1 MIPANTPRTLDAL
14 FARRAFEFDHA
25 NPILVDLPKENNET
39 ISLAYGDADIRLFP
53 TKELIASV
61 DGLLHENM
69 DGVLN
74 YAPSDRALTE
84 LVATRLQRR
93 GVAVDPQNILITYGS
108 SQILGLLP
116 QIMLNQGDIVIVEG
130 PTFLGG
136 IEYFVT
142 QGATIETVP
151 VGENG
156 MDIDALEATLK
167 RLAEKGTQAKFIYT
181 IPTHHN
187 PTGTMMPLA
196 NRKRLL
202 ALAATYGVLVLEDDA
217 YGDLDFRGEMA
228 ASLLTLPGNEW
239 VLHIGTFSKILAPGV
254 RMAWAYGPTSV
265 MQRLRKV
272 KSDQGAGPFITR
284 LVSFIAQDGWLD
296 SHIKVLNATYARK
309 YGVMRDAMATYFP
322 TDVRVSTPSGGFFV
336 YGYLPQD
343 MPARELIDVAIAHGV
358 SFLPGT
364 VGYAN
369 GGGTHEMRLAFSFQ
383 TEEKIADGIQRLGA
397 AMHEF
402 RQRKSS

>member
-1 MIPANTPRTLDAL
+1 MIPHQTRTLDQL
-14 FARRAFEFDHA
+14 FAKRAFEFDHA
-25 NPILVDLPKENNET
+25 NPILADLPRETHDT
-39 ISLAYGDADIRLFP
+39 ISLAYGDADPRLFP
-53 TKELIASV
+53 IQELIASV
-61 DGLLHENM
+61 GGLLRENT
-69 DGVLN
+69 DAVLN
-74 YAPSDRALTE
+74 YAPVDYALTK

-93 GVAVDPQNILITYGS
+93 GVPVDEHNILITYGS

-151 VGENG
+151 VGPNG
-156 MDIDALEATLK
+156 MDIDALESTLK
-167 RLAEKGTQAKFIYT
+167 RLAAQGTQAKFIYT

-187 PTGTMMPLA
+187 PTGTMMPFA
-196 NRKRLL
+196 NRVRLL

-217 YGDLDFRGEMA
+217 YGDLDFQGEMA
-228 ASLLTLPGNEW
+228 ASLLTLPGSEW

-265 MQRLRKV
+265 MQRLRKF
-272 KSDQGAGPFITR
+272 KTDQGAGPFITR

-296 SHIKVLNATYARK
+296 AHIKILNAAYKHK
-309 YGVMRDAMATYFP
+309 YGVMRDAMAQHFP
-322 TDVRVSTPSGGFFV
+322 ADVRVSTPGGGFFV

-343 MPARELIDVAIAHGV
+343 MPARELIAVALAHGV

-383 TEEKIADGIQRLGA
+383 NEAQIADGIARLGT
-397 AMHEF
+397 AMQTYRS
-402 RQRKSS
+402 RQ

>member
-1 MIPANTPRTLDAL
+1 MISANSPRDLDAL

-25 NPILVDLPKENNET
+25 NPILADLPKENNET
-39 ISLAYGDADIRLFP
+39 ISLAYGDADPRLFP
-53 TKELIASV
+53 IKELIASV
-61 DGLLHENM
+61 GGLLHENT
-69 DGVLN
+69 DAVLN

-151 VGENG
+151 VGTQG
-156 MDIDALEATLK
+156 MDIDALEETLK
-167 RLAEKGTQAKFIYT
+167 RLAGRGTQAKFIYT

-187 PTGTMMPLA
+187 PTGTMMPLE

-202 ALAATYGVLVLEDDA
+202 ALASTYGVLVLEDDA

-228 ASLLTLPGNEW
+228 ASLLTLPGSEW

-254 RMAWAYGPTSV
+254 RMAWAYGPTAV
-265 MQRLRKV
+265 MQRLRKF

-296 SHIKVLNATYARK
+296 NHIRYLNAEYAHK
-309 YGVMRDAMATYFP
+309 YEVMRDAMATHFP
-322 TDVRVSTPSGGFFV
+322 VDVQVSTPGGGFFV

-343 MPARELIDVAIAHGV
+343 MPARALIDVAIAHGV

-383 TEEKIADGIQRLGA
+383 SEANIVDGIARLGK
-397 AMHEF
+397 AMHAY
-402 RQRKSS
+402 RAQQ

>member
-1 MIPANTPRTLDAL
+1 MIPAQQYSLERL
-14 FARRAFEFDHA
+14 FAKRAFDFDHA
-25 NPILVDLPKENNET
+25 NPILADLPRETKET
-39 ISLAYGDADIRLFP
+39 ISLAYGDADPRYFP
-53 TKELIASV
+53 INELIASV
-61 DGLLHENM
+61 DGLLRENTDAVM
-69 DGVLN
+69 N
-74 YAPSDRALTE
+74 YAPPDFALTQ
-84 LVATRLQRR
+84 LVASRLRRR
-93 GVAVDPQNILITYGS
+93 GVNVDEQNILITYGS

-151 VGENG
+151 VGDDG
-156 MDIDALEATLK
+156 MDINALEETLK
-167 RLAEKGTQAKFIYT
+167 RLAASGTQAKFIYT

-196 NRKRLL
+196 NRMRLL

-217 YGDLDFRGEMA
+217 YGDLDFNGETA

-254 RMAWAYGPTSV
+254 RMAWAYGPTAV
-265 MQRLRKV
+265 MQRLRKF
-272 KSDQGAGPFITR
+272 KTDQGAGPFITR
-284 LVSFIAQDGWLD
+284 LVSFIARDGWLD
-296 SHIKVLNATYARK
+296 AHIKELNAMYAHK
-309 YGVMRDAMATYFP
+309 YGVMKQAIATHFP
-322 TDVRVSTPSGGFFV
+322 QDVRVSTPGGGFFV
-336 YGYLPQD
+336 YGYLPSD
-343 MPARELIDVAIAHGV
+343 MPARALIDVAIAHGV

-383 TEEKIADGIQRLGA
+383 SEAQIAEGIMRLGD
-397 AMHEF
+397 AM
-402 RQRKSS
+402 RAYRNNTL